1 MRAVPSQA
9 ASLGLAVLQL
19 GSTYLLML
27 ATMTFEVGGGL
38 RFMFIISIPPG
49 HLWGL
54 HSIATPSCCL
64 HVCTMSLTHDVYERG
79 ACE

>member
-1 MRAVPSQA
+1 MQPCVLIVMRAVPSQA

-38 RFMFIISIPPG
+38 RFMFIISTPPG
-49 HLWGL
+49 H
-54 HSIATPSCCL
+54 
-64 HVCTMSLTHDVYERG
+64 
-79 ACE
+79 